1 MGNKIRITCEKEPPT
16 QVITHGKQNR
26 INKHV
31 LWVKS
36 SGDPSCCMGSSSRA
50 RESSHGCI
58 CLKTCR
64 RSTQFGCLTSTSVH
78 QTSFWRTD
86 YVQRIRSYLG
96 RHVFFHISSN
106 QKLQVA
112 NMGTVCVKGTS
123 CTCWIMYRVGW
134 SSRLSPS
141 QLEVMWETQSEAM
154 SQVDHLAGCWV
165 QLHFLSQSH
174 GKIDGQKIR
183 TRPKPI
189 EPKTDHG
196 KKKGGNTM
204 TWNNLKWFSPCPASS
219 HLPLEF
225 SAFARPN
232 FKTGCDSCSSSPF
245 HPLSHWAKIGGGL
258 GLLWY
263 DQTHIILYHVI
274 HVTLVIW
281 CNLLT

>member
-196 KKKGGNTM
+196 KKKVGTPWLETTWSDFPHVQPPPTCPWSFLLSPGPTSKQGATPAVLAHSIRWVTGQKLGVDWDCYGM
-204 TWNNLKWFSPCPASS
+204 T
-219 HLPLEF
+219 
-225 SAFARPN
+225 RPISY
-232 FKTGCDSCSSSPF
+232 C
-245 HPLSHWAKIGGGL
+245 IM
-258 GLLWY
+258 
-263 DQTHIILYHVI
+263 
-274 HVTLVIW
+274 
-281 CNLLT
+281 